1 MIHTANHFYT
11 SPEGD
16 WICRNALS
24 NIGFVTKDEY
34 GLPVGDKQVSDQI
47 KESMWVCPHIY
58 GGLPTTVDEI
68 LVKIHGMVWDAE
80 GIFEHAQ
87 MIYRC

>member
-47 KESMWVCPHIY
+47 KESMWVLETKTSL
-58 GGLPTTVDEI
+58 LPT
-68 LVKIHGMVWDAE
+68 
-80 GIFEHAQ
+80 GIFNPLVSIME
-87 MIYRC
+87 

>member
-1 MIHTANHFYT
+1 
-11 SPEGD
+11 
-16 WICRNALS
+16 
-24 NIGFVTKDEY
+24 
-34 GLPVGDKQVSDQI
+34 
-47 KESMWVCPHIY
+47 MWVCPHIY

-68 LVKIHGMVWDAE
+68 LVKTHGMVWDAE